1 MAATILGVEDD
12 YDRRDSL
19 TGLLREERC
28 DAEQRDRGPGAS
40 LRTPVTIA
48 GLLAALEL

>member
-19 TGLLREERC
+19 TGPLREEGC
-28 DAEQRDRGPGAS
+28 DAEQRARGPGAS
-40 LRTPVTIA
+40 LRNPVTIA